1 MITYR
6 RDIGYRQLYQML
18 SASNKLVCPVC
29 FEEELLT
36 GKTSGRIRGRECYN
50 CLVDCHVYCLDDH
63 HVCIMCR
70 ESGL

>member
-6 RDIGYRQLYQML
+6 RDIVYGQLCQML

-36 GKTSGRIRGRECYN
+36 SKTSDRISGFECYN
-50 CLVDCHVYCLDDH
+50 CLVDCCVDCLDDH